1 MQLLERFNPYD
12 HNPEAPVGGN
22 LPVGKHPVVITAAEV
37 AATKDNTG
45 GMVVFTLQIIDGP
58 AKGSDGV
65 YRLNLYNSSEKA
77 KKIAQ
82 SQLSALCYVTG
93 QFQLGQNGDDL
104 TVLFNKPFMVEVGV
118 QVQNEQY
125 TEIKAV
131 MDIAGNKPK
140 AGGQAQQ
147 QQPAQNQGFGHAPQN
162 TQQPQQ
168 NNAQGGWG
176 GNNQQQPAQQP
187 QNNGGQPAWG
197 SQQNNN
203 AGNGG
208 GGWQQNNNQ
217 GNKPAWGQ

>member
-45 GMVVFTLQIIDGP
+45 GMVVFTVQIIDGP

-77 KKIAQ
+77 KKIAH
-82 SQLSALCYVTG
+82 SQLSAICYVTG

-104 TVLFNKPFMVEVGV
+104 SVLFNKPFMVDVGL
-118 QVQNEQY
+118 QAGNDQY
-125 TEIKAV
+125 TEVKAV
-131 MDIAGNKPK
+131 MDMSGNKPK

-147 QQPAQNQGFGHAPQN
+147 QPAQNQGFGAPQN

-168 NNAQGGWG
+168 NQNQGGWG
-176 GNNQQQPAQQP
+176 GNNQQPAQQP
-187 QNNGGQPAWG
+187 QNNGNQPAWG
-197 SQQNNN
+197 GGGQNNN
-203 AGNGG
+203 SG
-208 GGWQQNNNQ
+208 GGWQQNQNQ
-217 GNKPAWGQ
+217 GGKPSWGN